1 MKPLQLLRVKLA
13 ENILSIVVKLSH
25 RTFAKVFTGKCQFLE
40 ARQLRYFVDV
50 LKVLNL
56 IGR

>member
-25 RTFAKVFTGKCQFLE
+25 RTFAKVFTSKC
-40 ARQLRYFVDV
+40 
-50 LKVLNL
+50 
-56 IGR
+56 